1 MNRARMITRVA
12 ATQRAM
18 WFSVRWRNWKAVQVL
33 CYELRMAALDPGA
46 APGIEFEPATHEQI
60 EGFYAHLDRAITAS
74 GFFNPA
80 NSKRLWPRLRRLFG
94 RIRLEKDEVNI
105 LRGMLSAFEKK

>member
-1 MNRARMITRVA
+1 MPVKIPVSEVYSSLNLGA
-12 ATQRAM
+12 
-18 WFSVRWRNWKAVQVL
+18 AVQVL

-74 GFFNPA
+74 GFFNPI